1 MTNKTDDMPVRL
13 YASFSDKTGKIYLH
27 LNDLENRTPY
37 IRADIAQQLAAA
49 LEEVK
54 EALHKDADGVPQKF
68 VRGDDTI
75 YQLDGQTMYHALNKA
90 REALAAYR
98 ALVDGGK

>member
-1 MTNKTDDMPVRL
+1 MTDETHLQMYVKHELPATIIDS
-13 YASFSDKTGKIYLH
+13 ATGQ
-27 LNDLENRTPY
+27 NQY